1 MRKAALVWAVLLLA
15 LTISAC
21 GGKTQAVDVD
31 QLAGELLEQVAF
43 EDELTELDDSM
54 VAALYG
60 VENAQEQKVYLSGG
74 ATAEEVAV
82 FRFATEEEAQAA
94 LAVLEQRLESRSSA
108 LVRRSAAPD
117 PEQKELDDPVNLEY
131 IDWKDYKNKLTDDQ
145 RDILLALERGP
156 QVADDLVERTQIPA
170 RRVLAALTI
179 LQVQGFVAEESGK
192 RFRALVRLKIE

>member
-15 LTISAC
+15 LSISAC

-43 EDELTELDDSM
+43 EDELTELDESM

-94 LAVLEQRLESRSSA
+94 LAVLEQRLESRRTDFA
-108 LVRRSAAPD
+108 NYMPDEAAR
-117 PEQKELDDPVNLEY
+117 LDNAV
-131 IDWKDYKNKLTDDQ
+131 
-145 RDILLALERGP
+145 LERSGC
-156 QVADDLVERTQIPA
+156 
-170 RRVLAALTI
+170 
-179 LQVQGFVAEESGK
+179 FVALCVSAGDTAKEIISSYLG
-192 RFRALVRLKIE
+192 

>member
-15 LTISAC
+15 LSISAC

-31 QLAGELLEQVAF
+31 QLAGELLEQVGF
-43 EDELTELDDSM
+43 EDELTELDESM

-94 LAVLEQRLESRSSA
+94 LAVLEQRLESRRTDFA
-108 LVRRSAAPD
+108 NYMPDEAAR
-117 PEQKELDDPVNLEY
+117 LDNAV
-131 IDWKDYKNKLTDDQ
+131 
-145 RDILLALERGP
+145 LERSGC
-156 QVADDLVERTQIPA
+156 
-170 RRVLAALTI
+170 
-179 LQVQGFVAEESGK
+179 FVALCVSAGDTAKEIISSYLG
-192 RFRALVRLKIE
+192 

>member
-1 MRKAALVWAVLLLA
+1 MRKAALVWAALLLA

-31 QLAGELLEQVAF
+31 QLAGELLEQVGF
-43 EDELTELDDSM
+43 EDELTELDESM

-94 LAVLEQRLESRSSA
+94 LAVLEQRLESRRTDFA
-108 LVRRSAAPD
+108 NYMPDEAAR
-117 PEQKELDDPVNLEY
+117 LDNAV
-131 IDWKDYKNKLTDDQ
+131 
-145 RDILLALERGP
+145 LERSGC
-156 QVADDLVERTQIPA
+156 
-170 RRVLAALTI
+170 
-179 LQVQGFVAEESGK
+179 FVALCVSAGDTAKEIISSYLG
-192 RFRALVRLKIE
+192 

>member
-31 QLAGELLEQVAF
+31 QLAGELLEQVGF
-43 EDELTELDDSM
+43 EDELTELDESM

-94 LAVLEQRLESRSSA
+94 LAVLEQRLESRRTDFA
-108 LVRRSAAPD
+108 NYMPDEAAR
-117 PEQKELDDPVNLEY
+117 LDNAV
-131 IDWKDYKNKLTDDQ
+131 
-145 RDILLALERGP
+145 LERSGC
-156 QVADDLVERTQIPA
+156 
-170 RRVLAALTI
+170 
-179 LQVQGFVAEESGK
+179 FVALCVSAGDTAKEIISSYLG
-192 RFRALVRLKIE
+192 

>member
-1 MRKAALVWAVLLLA
+1 MRKAALVWAALLLA

-43 EDELTELDDSM
+43 EDELTELDESM

-94 LAVLEQRLESRSSA
+94 LAVLEQRLESRRTDFANYMPDEAARLENAVLKCSGCCVALCVSAGDTAKEIISSY
-108 LVRRSAAPD
+108 L
-117 PEQKELDDPVNLEY
+117 
-131 IDWKDYKNKLTDDQ
+131 
-145 RDILLALERGP
+145 G
-156 QVADDLVERTQIPA
+156 
-170 RRVLAALTI
+170 
-179 LQVQGFVAEESGK
+179 
-192 RFRALVRLKIE
+192 

>member
-31 QLAGELLEQVAF
+31 QLAGELLEQVGF
-43 EDELTELDDSM
+43 EDELTELDESM

-82 FRFATEEEAQAA
+82 FRFATEEEAQAGYDA
-94 LAVLEQRLESRSSA
+94 LEQRLESRKTDYA
-108 LVRRSAAPD
+108 NYMPDEAAR
-117 PEQKELDDPVNLEY
+117 LDNAV
-131 IDWKDYKNKLTDDQ
+131 
-145 RDILLALERGP
+145 LERSGC
-156 QVADDLVERTQIPA
+156 
-170 RRVLAALTI
+170 
-179 LQVQGFVAEESGK
+179 FVALCVSAGDTAKEIISSYLG
-192 RFRALVRLKIE
+192 

>member
-1 MRKAALVWAVLLLA
+1 MRKAALVWAALLLA

-43 EDELTELDDSM
+43 EDELTELDESM

-94 LAVLEQRLESRSSA
+94 LAVLEQRLESRRTDFA
-108 LVRRSAAPD
+108 NYMPDEAAR
-117 PEQKELDDPVNLEY
+117 LDNAV
-131 IDWKDYKNKLTDDQ
+131 
-145 RDILLALERGP
+145 LERSGC
-156 QVADDLVERTQIPA
+156 
-170 RRVLAALTI
+170 
-179 LQVQGFVAEESGK
+179 FVALCVSAGDTAKEIISSYLG
-192 RFRALVRLKIE
+192 

>member
-31 QLAGELLEQVAF
+31 QLAGELLEQVGF
-43 EDELTELDDSM
+43 GDELTELDESM

-94 LAVLEQRLESRSSA
+94 LAVLEQRLESRRTDFA
-108 LVRRSAAPD
+108 NYMPDEAAR
-117 PEQKELDDPVNLEY
+117 LDNAV
-131 IDWKDYKNKLTDDQ
+131 
-145 RDILLALERGP
+145 LERSGC
-156 QVADDLVERTQIPA
+156 
-170 RRVLAALTI
+170 
-179 LQVQGFVAEESGK
+179 FVALCVSAGDTAKEIISSYLG
-192 RFRALVRLKIE
+192 

>member
-60 VENAQEQKVYLSGG
+60 VENAQEQKVYLSSG

-94 LAVLEQRLESRSSA
+94 LAVLEQRLESRRTDFA
-108 LVRRSAAPD
+108 NYMPDEAAR
-117 PEQKELDDPVNLEY
+117 LDNAV
-131 IDWKDYKNKLTDDQ
+131 
-145 RDILLALERGP
+145 LERSGC
-156 QVADDLVERTQIPA
+156 
-170 RRVLAALTI
+170 
-179 LQVQGFVAEESGK
+179 FVALCVSAGDTAKEIISSYLG
-192 RFRALVRLKIE
+192 